1 MKRVLAWIIAASL
14 PISAVAQN
22 TLDTAVTV
30 NYGVIKSVQPVDV
43 KSSHA
48 GGALLG
54 GLLGALGGRSAG
66 WAAGGALLGAGA
78 EGAATKGKT
87 ANEYSITLLN
97 DSHIQVATEQQD
109 MAVGDCVAVEQS
121 KGHTNIRRVSSTNCH
136 KPQQVQARH
145 EEDANRCLAAKQKL
159 KDTPDADDAAF
170 NAAMKQVTL
179 DCYD

>member
-1 MKRVLAWIIAASL
+1 MKRVLPLVLVLGL
-14 PISAVAQN
+14 PLPAMAQN
-22 TLDTAVTV
+22 TLDTAVSV
-30 NYGVIKSVQPVDV
+30 NYGVIAGVQPVDV

-54 GLLGALGGRSAG
+54 GLLGALGGHSAG

-78 EGAATKGKT
+78 EGAATSGKT
-87 ANEYSITLLN
+87 ANEYAIKMLN
-97 DSHIQVATEQQD
+97 GSEIEVATEQQD
-109 MAVGDCVAVEQS
+109 MTVGDCVAVEQA
-121 KGHTNIRRVSSTNCH
+121 KGHTNIRRVAQTNCQ

-145 EEDANRCLAAKQKL
+145 VNDANRCLEAKQKL
-159 KDTPDADDAAF
+159 KETPASNDDAF